1 MLVSIK
7 LKVIHLDRFMQAQA
21 VPGTSGSGPGQL
33 GSITTQQMD
42 PEKEK
47 VTTIRLKTH
56 AV

>member
-47 VTTIRLKTH
+47 VTS
-56 AV
+56 